1 MSSEAVNGPILL
13 TAQDLGKLRL
23 VLSTYQDGT
32 GMLATSKGRTLPGWR
47 DFERAAAAVF
57 AGESQES
64 KYVFDVV
71 ISHPNQTGMKYG
83 ISCKMR
89 RELNRVIKGD
99 GRITMELSNS
109 SKKFWDYLGKK
120 GISKSDYKHIPN
132 EMGIGLVELVNSWHQ
147 AESMDISGKIDL
159 NKSFYLVLS
168 WSKKGQYQLH
178 QFPLALPDPHTLNWH
193 FPTANRLCGDDN
205 EGTIFEWYG
214 ESGGQLK
221 YYPLAHSAIWSS
233 GIFQLEQLPPEEE
246 IQYGVLARTRKYFP
260 KQWAEACEAD
270 V

>member
-1 MSSEAVNGPILL
+1 MNFESVDGPILL
-13 TAQDLGKLRL
+13 TAQDLEKLRL

-32 GMLATSKGRTLPGWR
+32 GMLAASNGKTLPGWR
-47 DFERAAAAVF
+47 DFERAVAAVF

-71 ISHPNQTGMKYG
+71 ISSPDQTGMKYG

-89 RELNRVIKGD
+89 RELNRIIKGD

-109 SKKFWDYLGKK
+109 SKKFWDYLEIKRINK
-120 GISKSDYKHIPN
+120 TNYKHIPD
-132 EMGIGLVELVNSWHQ
+132 EIGTGLVEVVNSWHQ
-147 AESMDISGKIDL
+147 AESKAISGKIDL

-178 QFPLALPDPHTLNWH
+178 QFPLMLPDPHALHWH
-193 FPTANRLCGDDN
+193 FPTANRLCGNDDV
-205 EGTIFEWYG
+205 GTIFEWYG

-221 YYPLAHSAIWSS
+221 YYPLAHTAIWISD
-233 GIFQLEQLPPEEE
+233 IFQLEQLPSDDE
-246 IQYGVLARTRKYFP
+246 IQYGILTRTQKYFP
-260 KQWAEACEAD
+260 RQWAEACKSHL
-270 V
+270 

>member
-1 MSSEAVNGPILL
+1 MSSEPVDGPTVL
-13 TAQDLGKLRL
+13 TAQDLEKLRL

-32 GMLATSKGRTLPGWR
+32 GMLAIPKGKTLPGWR
-47 DFERAAAAVF
+47 DFERAVAAVF
-57 AGESQES
+57 AGESQEN

-71 ISHPNQTGMKYG
+71 VSNLNQASMKYA

-99 GRITMELSNS
+99 GRITIELSHS

-120 GISKSDYKHIPN
+120 GISKAEYKHIPDKI
-132 EMGIGLVELVNSWHQ
+132 GISLVELVNSWHQ
-147 AESMDISGKIDL
+147 AESAAISGKIDL

-168 WSKKGQYQLH
+168 WSRKGQYQLH
-178 QFPLALPDPHTLNWH
+178 QFPLALPDPHTLTWH

-205 EGTIFEWYG
+205 EGTILEWYG

-233 GIFQLEQLPPEEE
+233 AIFQLEQLPSEEE
-246 IQYGVLARTRKYFP
+246 IQYGVLARTQKYFP
-260 KQWAEACEAD
+260 KQWADACKTHQ
-270 V
+270 